1 MCFDMIIMMDEY
13 ANVSKVFLHIGQYH
27 LVAHWMTEFDI
38 SQSHDVISYVAPRSL
53 CLDDYEEEIVKV
65 VVIVVVVAATISN
78 TFLLISE
85 NMLWHSCEK

>member
-1 MCFDMIIMMDEY
+1 
-13 ANVSKVFLHIGQYH
+13 
-27 LVAHWMTEFDI
+27 MTEFDI

-85 NMLWHSCEK
+85 NML